1 MIQAK
6 AEAEKEAAQ
15 VAARRARDEAAAK
28 IEREKAQAALEKL
41 NAARNV
47 ELPKAFDPPV
57 QPVKSKPVVQPPKVE
72 KKPAPVAETP
82 AKKEEKKEPAGGVF
96 GSFFGN
102 LAQPAKPVE
111 KKGKAMFYQFNL
123 YLPCIYL
130 TYCLFAA
137 PVKPSPVVKPEPV
150 KEVAKPVVAK
160 EEKKVE
166 AKGGH
171 RK

>member
-82 AKKEEKKEPAGGVF
+82 VKKEEKKEPAGGVF

-111 KKGKAMFYQFNL
+111 KKGKAIVYQFDFYFL
-123 YLPCIYL
+123 YIYR
-130 TYCLFAA
+130 T
-137 PVKPSPVVKPEPV
+137 
-150 KEVAKPVVAK
+150 
-160 EEKKVE
+160 
-166 AKGGH
+166 
-171 RK
+171 